1 MSCQLCT
8 LFIFTNDYQQR
19 APYQIHHATG
29 RFRRLPN
36 VTKILARGAK
46 PIGRLGLVTPP
57 ITTAYHSRDLGRN
70 LPCDSF
76 TNLYHRGE
84 GDWIK
89 PDAPSRVGEYRHSGC
104 HMGSMVK
111 GYRSR
116 SPSEPSGVVA
126 RWVVGIE
133 KKKFSRLVMV
143 A

>member
-1 MSCQLCT
+1 MVLVIMCVSCQLST
-8 LFIFTNDYQQR
+8 LLIFTKHYQRR
-19 APYQIHHATG
+19 APYQNHHATG

-36 VTKILARGAK
+36 VTKILARGANA
-46 PIGRLGLVTPP
+46 IGGFGLVTPP
-57 ITTAYHSRDLGRN
+57 ITTAYHSADLGRN

-89 PDAPSRVGEYRHSGC
+89 PDTPSRVGEYGHSGC

-116 SPSEPSGVVA
+116 
-126 RWVVGIE
+126 
-133 KKKFSRLVMV
+133 
-143 A
+143 